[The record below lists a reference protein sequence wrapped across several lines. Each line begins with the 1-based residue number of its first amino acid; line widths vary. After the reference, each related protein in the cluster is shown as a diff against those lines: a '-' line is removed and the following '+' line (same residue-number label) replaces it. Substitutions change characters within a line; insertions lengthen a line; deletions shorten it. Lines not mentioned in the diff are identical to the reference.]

1 MGKTRD
7 PVNQPGYDKQ
17 VAIGQT
23 QLGVLTNFDWHS
35 DPRRLLFRLARYKFV
50 AKMFAG
56 RSKVLELGCG
66 DAFVSPI
73 ILQEVDDLTVSDFDQ
88 LFLADAEARMREPW
102 TFKTM
107 RHDLLDFYTPI
118 EGGPY
123 DGIFA
128 LDVLEHIPAEKE
140 HYVLMKIA
148 RAMTSHG
155 ALIIGMPSLESQAYA
170 SDVSKAGH
178 INCLSMPDLKALML
192 RYFHN
197 VFAFSMSDEVVHTGY
212 HAMAHYILTL
222 CCDKRDQF
230 VERQR

>member
-1 MGKTRD
+1 MKTAD
-7 PVNQPGYDKQ
+7 PVNQYGYDKQ
-17 VAIGQT
+17 SEIGQT
-23 QLGVLTNFDWHS
+23 PLGVLTNFDWHS

-56 RSKVLELGCG
+56 RAKVLELGCG
-66 DAFVSPI
+66 DAFAAPI
-73 ILQEVDDLTVSDFDQ
+73 VLQEVDDLTVSDFDQ
-88 LFLADAEARMREPW
+88 LFLADAATRMREPW
-102 TFKTM
+102 TFKIM

-123 DGIFA
+123 DGVFA
-128 LDVLEHIPAEKE
+128 LDVLEHIPLEKE

-148 RAMTSHG
+148 RAMTAHG
-155 ALIIGMPSLESQAYA
+155 ALIVGMPSLESQAYA

-178 INCLSMPDLKALML
+178 CNCKSMPTLRALML

-197 VFAFSMSDEVVHTGY
+197 VFVMGMNDEVLHVGFSQMCQY
-212 HAMAHYILTL
+212 VIAL
-222 CCDKRDQF
+222 CCDKRDHL